1 MKNLLSSEEFNK
13 LSYITSNLE
22 IKDFTKS
29 KKIFIGNGS
38 INYPDYLTCKISDS
52 KEGIGDCATIE
63 FEITLKEFEEEYLTL
78 IIGQENSEKEILS
91 ESQKLTD
98 IKNIDNELQEV
109 NRKWFNIN
117 NIITVQTP
125 DDALNIMMNGWLVYQ
140 TESCRIYG
148 KTAFYQSGGA
158 YGFRDQ
164 LQDCMGIKLI
174 DEELLKEQI
183 EKCCMHQ
190 FIEGD
195 VLHWWHEENKRGIRT
210 KFSDDL
216 LWLPY
221 AVMEYIDFTAD
232 YEFLNEEMEYLNGN
246 KLKED
251 EQEVYNQFFQSD
263 FKESIYKHCIRA
275 IDYSLKFG
283 ANGFPLI
290 GCGDWNDGFSNIG
303 TKGKG
308 ESVWL
313 GFFLYDILNRFIPI
327 CEKQND
333 KENALKYEEVKE
345 NLRYNL
351 NTKGWDGRWFKRA
364 ITDDGVEIG
373 SMSCDECKIDG
384 ISQSWAVISDAAD
397 NDKKYISMQEVE
409 NNLIDKENKIIKL
422 FWPAFENMNINPRL
436 Y

>member
-1 MKNLLSSEEFNK
+1 
-13 LSYITSNLE
+13 
-22 IKDFTKS
+22 
-29 KKIFIGNGS
+29 
-38 INYPDYLTCKISDS
+38 
-52 KEGIGDCATIE
+52 
-63 FEITLKEFEEEYLTL
+63 
-78 IIGQENSEKEILS
+78 
-91 ESQKLTD
+91 
-98 IKNIDNELQEV
+98 
-109 NRKWFNIN
+109 
-117 NIITVQTP
+117 
-125 DDALNIMMNGWLVYQ
+125 MNGWLVYQ
-140 TESCRIYG
+140 TISSRIYG

-190 FIEGD
+190 FVEGD

-221 AVMEYIDFTAD
+221 AVMEYIDFSAD
-232 YEFLNEEMEYLNGN
+232 YEFLNEKIEYLNGN
-246 KLKED
+246 KLKDD
-251 EQEVYNQFFQSD
+251 EQEIYNQFFQSD
-263 FKESIYKHCIRA
+263 FKESIYRHCIRA
-275 IDYSLKFG
+275 IDCSLKFG
-283 ANGFPLI
+283 EHGFPLI

-303 TKGKG
+303 TKGRG

-313 GFFLYDILNRFIPI
+313 GFFLYDILNRFISI
-327 CEKQND
+327 CEKLND
-333 KENALKYEEVKE
+333 KENVSKYEEVKE
-345 NLRYNL
+345 KLRYNL

-397 NDKKYISMQEVE
+397 NDKKYLSMQEVE

-422 FWPAFENMNINPRL
+422 FWPAFEKLDINPRL